1 MSSNWFSSSNSNSNS
16 NSSSI
21 SKTYFNCLLATHNNI
36 LQCTIDKLIPRQGGP
51 KIRFKNCAILCLT
64 IDLDTA
70 KMVEET
76 GIQDLGTYKFTLELV
91 YDGLLS
97 VDEDSKRSNDKPYY
111 VKDDSVGF
119 TDKIGNITFNPVIDF
134 IGGDRILNLLPKD
147 ISALKNKLGLD
158 AIRFYIV
165 RHGQAEHNEKKFN
178 PAGMGLK
185 LDTSVTSEGQVQAA
199 QAAAALGAILS
210 KSGSNEHI
218 SLVFASD
225 LQRTRQTLLPFFQK
239 PYVMPL
245 DTIIVDPCA
254 NELATNGDG
263 TGNCW
268 EKTASIKLQA
278 RENFPACTP
287 QTCLVI
293 KTSSGQNINIDWQ
306 LYSLFYKYSKNN
318 IRDYPKPSDSPN
330 CADTNM
336 IAMAVFYLLNLYN
349 PISSNDEPEYKIEEG
364 GHIMLGGRKTRNRNR
379 NYKKKTIRRVRDKRR
394 SKSYEKYRK

>member
-1 MSSNWFSSSNSNSNS
+1 MS
-16 NSSSI
+16 SSSI
-21 SKTYFNCLLATHNNI
+21 SKKYFNCLLATHNNI
-36 LQCTIDKLIPRQGGP
+36 LQCTIDKLMPRQGGP

-70 KMVEET
+70 KIVEET
-76 GIQDLGTYKFTLELV
+76 GIQDLGSYKFKLELV

-97 VDEDSKRSNDKPYY
+97 VAEDSKRSNDKPYY

-119 TDKIGNITFNPVIDF
+119 TDNIGNRTFIPVTDF

-147 ISALKNKLGLD
+147 ISALKNKLGID

-199 QAAAALGAILS
+199 QAAQALGAILT
-210 KSGSNEHI
+210 KSGPNEHI

-268 EKTASIKLQA
+268 EKTASTLLQA
-278 RENFPACTP
+278 RENYPDCTP
-287 QTCLVI
+287 KTCQVI
-293 KTSSGQNINIDWQ
+293 KSLSGENINIDWR

-318 IRDYPKPSDSPN
+318 IRGYQKSSDSPN

-336 IAMAVFYLLNLYN
+336 VAMAIFYLLNLYN
-349 PISSNDEPEYKIEEG
+349 PSSSIDEVEYDIED

-379 NYKKKTIRRVRDKRR
+379 NYKKKTIRRVRGKRR
-394 SKSYEKYRK
+394 SKSYGKYRK